1 MEEKINFN
9 ELVNLCKDDMIK
21 YNEYMDYLKSVL
33 KNTIKNI
40 REINIAK
47 IQNYIVMVI
56 EYIYD
61 NKICFLETKREIKN
75 NKKSIYNNDKYN
87 FGDPYFNIHCN
98 IFSDIE
104 RFIEDNEFMN
114 GHKIIEKYRDGECII
129 DILPSM
135 ISLYYKKDSEKLLSL
150 SYRNSHSKK
159 YNNED
164 QKIIDSLNT
173 YSLHVKE
180 NILDFEIN
188 ELLNAKIIDK
198 DELPSYICEKNKQ
211 LKKIK

>member
-1 MEEKINFN
+1 
-9 ELVNLCKDDMIK
+9 
-21 YNEYMDYLKSVL
+21 
-33 KNTIKNI
+33 
-40 REINIAK
+40 
-47 IQNYIVMVI
+47 
-56 EYIYD
+56 
-61 NKICFLETKREIKN
+61 
-75 NKKSIYNNDKYN
+75 
-87 FGDPYFNIHCN
+87 
-98 IFSDIE
+98 
-104 RFIEDNEFMN
+104 MN